1 MLDVPVQGNL
11 PFEGSRN
18 VSSSSLDSA
27 VFTLDPKDKYLT
39 PGVRRATTT
48 SAVHARK
55 GRLPATTRPM
65 VRAPRDSSPEAD
77 LAPQTSKTTQA
88 LLTLK
93 KQRSLLSVF
102 HRMRQTRSAGSN
114 PRSSLVWPR
123 KIFSR
128 VGQPTKQN
136 APNSIPELAKL
147 PDRTP
152 SLPSTRIGEGFEMPT
167 RLPSPAGNSE
177 RAPTALMVGFT
188 GPKNND
194 RPLEQ
199 LPSSDPSQLA
209 LPNEGEQGLE
219 DGHTT
224 SSVRN
229 SETSFLSS
237 YYTPLEH
244 LTQTV
249 SYFARTPADK
259 KNDMALSDQF
269 GRLGLASDAK
279 EILTDPTKMPF
290 DGQTTSPN
298 AVPSTGTPGS
308 LELGFHSPN
317 DGYAESLASYAT
329 SANFSPCLASNT
341 TNSGPMSPYH
351 LSQPETPV
359 MSEFGDEFLPP
370 LRDSES
376 LVQMGRDTSSDLDL
390 LLARPYSGAAP
401 PHRPL
406 PQGGDTQNSHPT
418 LDGFQGYSVP
428 DHDHASV
435 LTIRKLP
442 SITFKNTD
450 GVAPFTQQGSKQD
463 LVQSWNDG
471 SEHRMTALGELVDDL
486 GYLGR
491 MII

>member
-1 MLDVPVQGNL
+1 MP
-11 PFEGSRN
+11 
-18 VSSSSLDSA
+18 
-27 VFTLDPKDKYLT
+27 
-39 PGVRRATTT
+39 
-48 SAVHARK
+48 
-55 GRLPATTRPM
+55 
-65 VRAPRDSSPEAD
+65 
-77 LAPQTSKTTQA
+77 TQ
-88 LLTLK
+88 
-93 KQRSLLSVF
+93 
-102 HRMRQTRSAGSN
+102 
-114 PRSSLVWPR
+114 
-123 KIFSR
+123 
-128 VGQPTKQN
+128 
-136 APNSIPELAKL
+136 
-147 PDRTP
+147 
-152 SLPSTRIGEGFEMPT
+152 LPST
-167 RLPSPAGNSE
+167 AGNSE
-177 RAPTALMVGFT
+177 RAPTALMVDFT
-188 GPKNND
+188 GPKIND

-199 LPSSDPSQLA
+199 LPSSDHSQLA
-209 LPNEGEQGLE
+209 LPNEREQGLE
-219 DGHTT
+219 DGHTM

-244 LTQTV
+244 LKQTV
-249 SYFARTPADK
+249 SYFALTPVGK

-279 EILTDPTKMPF
+279 EVLTDPTKMPF
-290 DGQTTSPN
+290 DEQTTIPS

-308 LELGFHSPN
+308 LELDSHSPN
-317 DGYAESLASYAT
+317 YGYAESLASYAT

-376 LVQMGRDTSSDLDL
+376 LAQMGRSTSSDLDL

-401 PHRPL
+401 PHPPL
-406 PQGGDTQNSHPT
+406 PQQGDTQNSHST
-418 LDGFQGYSVP
+418 LDGFQGYSLP

-442 SITFKNTD
+442 SITFNNAD
-450 GVAPFTQQGSKQD
+450 SVAPFTQQSSKQD

-486 GYLGR
+486 GYLGG